1 MRLWPQAWGAVRGA
15 WRECFPLQG
24 HDVARWFPG
33 HMAKGL
39 KKMQSSLKSVDCVIE
54 VHDATHPIF
63 RSKPSVPR
71 AAWSETASA
80 CPQQNGLGRS
90 YRAAENC
97 PALRRKRPEQ
107 RSLHELC
114 ER

>member
-33 HMAKGL
+33 HMAK
-39 KKMQSSLKSVDCVIE
+39 
-54 VHDATHPIF
+54 
-63 RSKPSVPR
+63 
-71 AAWSETASA
+71 
-80 CPQQNGLGRS
+80 
-90 YRAAENC
+90 ENC